1 MRKLFLFIIILLSH
15 LCFIEAQTLENEKFW
30 TNGVL
35 HIINSSHQDIAWVDA
50 PEVCIRNRDEKILTP
65 LLDRME
71 TNPLVRYSVEDA
83 LTLKEYL
90 ERHPE
95 RYEQILK
102 FTREGRLEWGA
113 TLKQPY
119 HSMYDGE
126 ALIRQTYFGRKW
138 ELKHFPGCEFTTAW
152 NQDVP
157 GMALQFPQILA
168 KSGIRY
174 YQFSRH
180 APGFY
185 KWFSP
190 DGSSVLGWTTGQYDE
205 AGIPVR
211 NAENE
216 EARTNA
222 FISLLASW
230 TNTFKEK
237 KIAPQYP
244 FLYSYDFALPV
255 NWDVYMKKWNDEVK
269 GDNLKNLPAIQ
280 YSTATMAMDA
290 IMKNGDTKFTE
301 IVGERPN
308 IWLYIHGPTH
318 HRAIKACRDASRTL
332 AAAEIFSTFSA
343 LQQNSFSAYPQE
355 KLNNGWEN
363 AIYPDHGFGGLHGDI
378 TDRLFRTKFEKGLA
392 AGQEV
397 LKQSTQDIASR
408 IKFERSSFKAI
419 TVFNS
424 LAWERTDPITITID
438 MEGRRHT
445 HFRIY
450 DPAGNEVSYQL
461 ISKHAVDEKND
472 EVLTFLFVADKV
484 PSMGYKTFYLTEVQ
498 ESVIKRYDIPDV
510 NNRYENNFYS
520 LSFGR
525 GGLKSVFD
533 KELKKELFNTTKFNA
548 GELFTM
554 KSVGNGA
561 GEFVDVQKPTMEEY
575 DKLGNYS
582 GAWQC
587 IEVGPVRDVFQLI
600 QPMKEN
606 QAVVRVNVFKQI
618 KRIDFDVEINGFT
631 AENWREFRLAFP
643 MNQTKSKISYEVP
656 MGVVEV
662 GKDELAGA
670 AGFSKAS
677 QIYSTP
683 NVDIHPREVQN
694 WFSATDGNSAC
705 TISSDVA
712 VFDWIDPTTSPVD
725 YAVLQPVLLASRQSC
740 HWLGTH
746 YYLQP
751 GNHSFTFTL
760 YSHANNWKSGYR
772 LGTQAKQPLV
782 AAVTDSRRQSG
793 TYPDQFSFM
802 ETKGKGI
809 MVSAVKKADDDDSMV
824 LRCFDIEGKD
834 SDVSFEL
841 FRPVSKVQQTN
852 LIELEG
858 VKIPGTLNG
867 FKTPIGHYSIETFK
881 VNLNR

>member
-1 MRKLFLFIIILLSH
+1 MKKLFLTFVLLASLLS
-15 LCFIEAQTLENEKFW
+15 FFKAQTLDKEKFW
-30 TNGVL
+30 TKGTL

-65 LLDRME
+65 VLDRMA
-71 TNPLVRYSVEDA
+71 TNPTLRYSVEDA

-102 FTREGRLEWGA
+102 FTQEGRLEWGA

-126 ALIRQTYFGRKW
+126 ALLRQTYYGRKW

-157 GMALQFPQILA
+157 GMAMQFPQMLA
-168 KSGIRY
+168 KSGIKY

-180 APGFY
+180 EPGFY

-211 NAENE
+211 HAKDEQ
-216 EARTNA
+216 ARTQA
-222 FISLLASW
+222 FVELLASW
-230 TNTFKEK
+230 TDSFKEK
-237 KIAPQYP
+237 NIAPQYP
-244 FLYSYDFALPV
+244 FLYSYDFALPI
-255 NWDVYMKKWNDEVK
+255 NWDDYMKKWNDEVK
-269 GDNLKNLPAIQ
+269 GDNPKNLPLIQ

-290 IMKNGDTKFTE
+290 VVKNGDAKFTE
-301 IVGERPN
+301 IIGERPN

-318 HRAIKACRDASRTL
+318 HRAIKAARDASRTL
-332 AAAEIFSTFSA
+332 AAAEIFATFNA
-343 LQQNSFSAYPQE
+343 LQQNSFTAYPQDRLY
-355 KLNNGWEN
+355 KGWED
-363 AIYPDHGFGGLHGDI
+363 AIYPDHGFGGLNGHI
-378 TDRLFRTKFEKGLA
+378 TDRLFRTKFESGLA

-397 LKQSTQDIASR
+397 LKQATQDIASR
-408 IKFERSSFKAI
+408 IKFERPCHKAI

-424 LAWERTDPITITID
+424 LAWERTDPITVTID

-445 HFRIY
+445 HFRLY
-450 DPAGNEVSYQL
+450 DAIGNEVSYQL
-461 ISKHAVDEKND
+461 LSKHAADEKND
-472 EVLTFLFVADKV
+472 EVLTFIFVADKV
-484 PSMGYKTFYLTEVQ
+484 PAMGYKTFYLAEVQ
-498 ESVIKRYDIPDV
+498 ESVI
-510 NNRYENNFYS
+510 NRYEVPEVAKTYETSFYK

-525 GGLKSVFD
+525 GGLTSVFD
-533 KELKKELFNTTKFNA
+533 KDLKKELFNTEKFNA

-606 QAVVRVNVFKQI
+606 QAVVRVNVYKQI
-618 KRIDFDVEINGFT
+618 KRIDFDVDINGFS

-670 AGFSKAS
+670 AGFSKLS

-694 WFSATDGNSAC
+694 WFSASDGKTAC

-725 YAVLQPVLLASRQSC
+725 YAVLQPLLLASRQSC

-760 YSHANNWKSGYR
+760 YSHANDWKNGYR

-782 AAVTDSRRQSG
+782 ATVIDSRCQSG
-793 TYPDQFSFM
+793 SYPDQYSFM
-802 ETKGKGI
+802 QTKGNGI
-809 MVSAVKKADDDDSMV
+809 IVSAIKKSDDDDSIV

-834 SDVSFEL
+834 TEVSFEL
-841 FRPVSKVQQTN
+841 FQPVNKVQHTN
-852 LIELEG
+852 LIELDAKSISHT
-858 VKIPGTLNG
+858 VKG
-867 FKTPIGHYSIETFK
+867 FKVPISHYSIETFK
-881 VNLNR
+881 VDFK